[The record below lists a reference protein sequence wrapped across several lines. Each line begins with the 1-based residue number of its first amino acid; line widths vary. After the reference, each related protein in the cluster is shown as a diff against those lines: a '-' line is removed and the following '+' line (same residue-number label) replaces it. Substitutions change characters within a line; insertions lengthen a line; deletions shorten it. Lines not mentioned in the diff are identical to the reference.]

1 MSYFTGRKD
10 NRQSARDSIV
20 SLRQQLLTLDKREE
34 FLQKKIEEELKKAKL
49 NATSNKKR
57 ECRVMPRFD
66 FGQFGGSAVSVST
79 RREHTYW
86 HLPPITVAMAALR
99 QKQAFEGELN
109 RIAGTRLTLEAQVRF
124 ASPYPTETFVVDS
137 LGN

>member
-34 FLQKKIEEELKKAKL
+34 FLQKKIDEELKKAKA

-57 ECRVMPRFD
+57 KCPLDIRIFYISIASSLSLTLLLISFLPFSDSRN
-66 FGQFGGSAVSVST
+66 GGSTSEASV
-79 RREHTYW
+79 
-86 HLPPITVAMAALR
+86 
-99 QKQAFEGELN
+99 
-109 RIAGTRLTLEAQVRF
+109 
-124 ASPYPTETFVVDS
+124 
-137 LGN
+137 